1 MVDFYLVFILFFIL
15 MLRLSHSMIENAPS
29 ELVKDVCN
37 ESKELMAKI
46 YGISETMMHVL
57 VFLQMDART
66 ASAIITTLSKISIQ
80 LAISST
86 KYTNSNAC
94 SVQHLLHLKNSSGL
108 FLPKRICYEKF
119 QSRCFCG

>member
-29 ELVKDVCN
+29 ELVKDACN

-46 YGISETMMHVL
+46 NGILETMMHVL

-66 ASAIITTLSKISIQ
+66 ASAITTTLSKISIQ
-80 LAISST
+80 LAISTT
-86 KYTNSNAC
+86 KYTNSNRAC
-94 SVQHLLHLKNSSGL
+94 SIQHLLLYKKLFGL
-108 FLPKRICYEKF
+108 VSPQTNL
-119 QSRCFCG
+119 